1 MDLPPLTLDPAS
13 LLPPYE
19 QIRMQLLTLI
29 ACGRLAPGAP
39 LPSVRQLAHDLGV
52 APNTVVRA
60 YAELKADGWVTMS
73 LRRGVSVADR
83 PLTLSES
90 ERLAE
95 MDAAVAQMLTRI
107 RHLGVDAAAIHAA
120 VDRQLRTALL
130 EERPA

>member
-1 MDLPPLTLDPAS
+1 MDLPPFALDPTS

-19 QIRMQLLTLI
+19 QIRVQLLTLI
-29 ACGRLAPGAP
+29 ACGRLTPGAQ
-39 LPSVRQLAHDLGV
+39 LPSVRQLARDLGV

-73 LRRGVSVADR
+73 LRRGVSVAER

-95 MDAAVAQMLTRI
+95 VDAAVAQMLTRI
-107 RHLGVDAAAIHAA
+107 RPLGVDAAAIHAA
-120 VDRQLRTALL
+120 VDRQLRPPRI
-130 EERPA
+130 EGRPA